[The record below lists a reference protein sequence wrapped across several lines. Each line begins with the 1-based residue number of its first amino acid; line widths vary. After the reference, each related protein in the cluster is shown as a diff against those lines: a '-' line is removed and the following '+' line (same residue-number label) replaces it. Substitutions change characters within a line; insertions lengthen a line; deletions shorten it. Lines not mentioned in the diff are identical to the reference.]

1 MLFGA
6 HISISKGY
14 KNAVKEALSIGAN
27 TLQFFTRNPRGSA
40 AKALDP
46 VDINNMKQLSKQ
58 TDFGPLVAHAP
69 YTLNLASS
77 KQDTREFAMRVLGED
92 LERMA
97 TVGASYIVLHP
108 GSHVGIGVETGIQKI
123 SSSLKDVVTGKEG
136 VMVLLETMAGSGTE
150 VGYTF
155 EQLYYIMD
163 RTGNPDAFGVC
174 FDTCHVLG
182 AGYDVIGSLDEVL
195 VEFDKILGLSKLKA
209 VHLNDSKFPLGSR
222 KDRHANLGEG
232 ELCEETIKNIII
244 HPKLKENPF
253 LLETP
258 GGTEN
263 YKKEIEMLK
272 NIAKS

>member
-14 KNAVKEALSIGAN
+14 EHAVEEALSIGAD

-46 VDINNMKQLSKQ
+46 ADINKMKQLSKQ
-58 TDFGPLVAHAP
+58 AGFGPLVAHAP

-77 KQDTREFAMRVLGED
+77 KSDTREFAMRVLGED
-92 LERMA
+92 LGRMA
-97 TVGASYIVLHP
+97 IVGTSYIVLHP
-108 GSHVGIGVETGIQKI
+108 GSHVGIGVETGMQRI
-123 SSSLKDVVTGKEG
+123 SSALKDVVTGKEG

-155 EQLYYIMD
+155 EQLHDIID
-163 RTGNPDAFGVC
+163 HTGSPDAFGVC

-182 AGYDVIGSLDEVL
+182 AGYDIVGGLDEVL
-195 VEFDKILGLSKLKA
+195 SEFDRILGLSKLKA
-209 VHLNDSKFPLGSR
+209 VHLNDSKFPMGSR

-232 ELCEETIKNIII
+232 ELSEETIKNIIT
-244 HPKLKENPF
+244 HPKLGDKTF

-258 GGTEN
+258 GGIEN
-263 YKKEIEMLK
+263 YKKEIELLK
-272 NIAKS
+272 ALAKS